1 MFQFLKDH
9 CGNEQVNLIL
19 ADGIFDFVV
28 CINVKTSEYMRKYA
42 SENLPYLESERGQYA
57 DFLQSLQ
64 RGLISDKDA
73 FAEALNLITII
84 GELTLRDSYAV
95 LCKFEYEGKISHKRL
110 LFCYD
115 RTDTG
120 KDTDH
125 ILVFCENVTAVF
137 GYEDGTS
144 RQERGAMAKQKEELQ
159 TLQKDLACLSHEIR
173 TSANNIYG
181 NLSLLKKKG
190 QLKDKYLDNA
200 LFSADY
206 LLRLINRTLHLSR
219 MKNDTNVIK
228 VQAVTLEEL
237 LEYPREIFGPEAA
250 DKNIKLQILAGLQ
263 VYRYLY
269 LDREVVQQIIIN
281 LISNA
286 IKYTED
292 GGRILCRISE
302 EYLEEKR
309 VKVSLEVQD
318 TGIGMDE
325 TFLAKNFSAFSAW
338 KDYAREGRKKD
349 VSGSGLGLSL
359 TKRMVEALHGSIRIV
374 SQIGKGTGVFV
385 EFEADGDDVLYGAGH
400 PWEDTGEQIEA
411 EEITPIPD
419 IRRVL
424 AAEDEEAGMD
434 VLCGYLE
441 QLGIIADRAYSGKE
455 VIECFVHAI
464 ENYYDA
470 ILMDI
475 NMPEGSGM
483 EVARTIRG
491 LDRKDS
497 SLPIIAVTADMFDE
511 EKDAVSAGIS
521 GYITKPYRIEDIIS
535 ALSKYKE

>member
-1 MFQFLKDH
+1 MKDH
-9 CGNEQVNLIL
+9 CVNEQVNLIW
-19 ADGIFDFVV
+19 ADVLFDFVV
-28 CINVKTSEYMRKYA
+28 RIDVKTSAYLRKYI
-42 SENLPYLESERGQYA
+42 SGNLPYLVKEEGQYA
-57 DFLQSLQ
+57 EFLQSLQ
-64 RGLISDKDA
+64 DGLLSDKEA
-73 FAEALNLITII
+73 FTEALNLINVV
-84 GELTLRDSYAV
+84 GELALRDSYAV
-95 LCKFEYEGKISHKRL
+95 LCKFGMEGRIYHKRL

-120 KDTDH
+120 KDRNH
-125 ILVFCENVTAVF
+125 ILVFCENVTRVF
-137 GYEDGTS
+137 GYGNGTCG
-144 RQERGAMAKQKEELQ
+144 QERRDLAKQKEELLA
-159 TLQKDLACLSHEIR
+159 LQKDVVCLSHEIR
-173 TSANNIYG
+173 TSVNNLYG
-181 NLSLLKKKG
+181 SLSLLKTKG
-190 QLKDKYLDNA
+190 QPEGKYLDNA
-200 LFSADY
+200 LASADY
-206 LLRLINRTLHLSR
+206 LLRLINRTLFLS
-219 MKNDTNVIK
+219 KIENDTNVTK
-228 VQAVTLEEL
+228 TQAVTLEEL
-237 LEYPREIFGPEAA
+237 LEYPRELFGPEAA

-263 VYRYLY
+263 VYQYLY
-269 LDREVVQQIIIN
+269 LDREIIQRILIN

-292 GGRILCRISE
+292 GGQVLCRISE

-309 VKVSLEVQD
+309 VKVFLEVQD

-325 TFLAKNFSAFSAW
+325 AFLVKNFSPSSAW
-338 KDYAREGRKKD
+338 KEYARESRKKD

-359 TKRMVEALHGSIRIV
+359 TKRLVESLHGKIRID
-374 SQIGKGTGVFV
+374 SHQGKGTGIFV
-385 EFEADGDDVLYGAGH
+385 EFEADGDDVLYGTGH
-400 PWEDTGEQIEA
+400 PWEDTGEQIET
-411 EEITPIPD
+411 EEITSIPN

-434 VLCGYLE
+434 VMCGYLE

-475 NMPEGSGM
+475 NMPEGNGM

-497 SLPIIAVTADMFDE
+497 GMPIIAVTADMFDE